1 MGPQMEQWETF
12 LAQTMES
19 GFPGQVVN
27 DCTKVIQSKPS
38 FAELLANTVTEMA
51 YRNILLLQ

>member
-1 MGPQMEQWETF
+1 MEQWETF

-27 DCTKVIQSKPS
+27 DCTKVIQSEPS